1 MAAGGANSLEV
12 DSASSDSLMRE
23 GTAMLRALVDDFACV
38 PSVQVVTMHDRRVRM
53 PRIPNCDVRL
63 VTGKADE
70 QQTFRQLAAE
80 ADWTLVVAPEMNRI
94 LLDKSQ
100 VVESVGGRLL
110 SAGLRAV
117 QVGSDK
123 NLTAR
128 EWNAN
133 QVPHPPGVAID
144 SGSSR
149 QTDIGFPAILKP
161 TDGAGSVGITR
172 IQDARQWKETQLPEK
187 PMRVER
193 LCAGLPASV
202 AILHGPSSRIALPA
216 FTQRFPND
224 NSYNYL
230 GGRLLVDD
238 SLRRRAHE
246 LALKADS
253 VIQTT
258 TGYTGVDM
266 VLGDDPDGGQDVA
279 IELNPRVTT
288 SYIGLRHA
296 LDVNLASLLLD
307 LATRSTR
314 QRSFNI
320 GKSIEFTCDGTVVA
334 EPAPRMQ
341 VLQHP

>member
-1 MAAGGANSLEV
+1 MAAGGADSLEV
-12 DSASSDSLMRE
+12 DATSSASLMRE
-23 GTAMLRALVDDFACV
+23 GTAMLRALIEDFAAV
-38 PSVQVVTMHDRRVRM
+38 PSVQVVTMYDRRVRM
-53 PRIPNCDVRL
+53 PRIPNCDFRL
-63 VTGKADE
+63 VAGEADE

-80 ADWTLVVAPEMNRI
+80 ADWTLVVAPEMNHI

-100 VVESVGGRLL
+100 LVESVGGRLL
-110 SAGLRAV
+110 SAGLDAV

-128 EWNAN
+128 RWNAN
-133 QVPHPPGVAID
+133 QVPHPPGVAIE

-149 QTDIGFPAILKP
+149 PTEFCFPAILKP

-172 IQDARQWKETQLPEK
+172 IQDASQWKETRLPGK
-187 PMRVER
+187 PMRMER
-193 LCAGLPASV
+193 HCAGLPASV
-202 AILHGPSSRIALPA
+202 AIVHGPSNRVALPA
-216 FTQRFPND
+216 FSQEFVND
-224 NSYNYL
+224 NSYHYL

-238 SLRRRAHE
+238 GLRRRACE

-253 VIQTT
+253 AIQTT

-296 LDVNLASLLLD
+296 LDVNLANLWLA

-314 QRSFNI
+314 HDSFNVRQ
-320 GKSIEFTCDGTVVA
+320 SIEFTCDGTVVA
-334 EPAPRMQ
+334 EPVPRMQ
-341 VLQHP
+341 ALQLP